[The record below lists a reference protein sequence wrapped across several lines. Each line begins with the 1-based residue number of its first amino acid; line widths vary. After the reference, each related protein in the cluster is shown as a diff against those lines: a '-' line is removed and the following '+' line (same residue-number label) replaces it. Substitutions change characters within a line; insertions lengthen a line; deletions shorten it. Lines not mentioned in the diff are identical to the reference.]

1 MSWVSFFQ
9 GVTSGLLLLLATLL
23 VQRCFTPKSALLMTT
38 VHIGLLSDNYR
49 ESNITVDQNNMNLFN
64 QTSISTG
71 TSIYLIVC
79 LCRVVVLEKNVVNQL
94 WVDGHRQSASMISL
108 LIIFIC
114 CVTELLV
121 CLSVFVTCLTYAD
134 VVERLNVYRTVLD
147 LQQTVHQFR
156 FLLT

>member
-1 MSWVSFFQ
+1 
-9 GVTSGLLLLLATLL
+9 
-23 VQRCFTPKSALLMTT
+23 
-38 VHIGLLSDNYR
+38 
-49 ESNITVDQNNMNLFN
+49 MNLFN

-156 FLLT
+156 FFINLVIWQNPDQYNQIIQSWESSDECESDDDDPAKANVSLYYKLYSINVIAHNFYKKI